1 MKILG
6 QKSFCRFLILTCIAC
21 LSLFI
26 SACGNDREEQIRDN
40 FKTIVDQLNQST
52 PLQIDALT
60 VLDKLSLGSGAH
72 IIHHYSIDTFSIEQ
86 ESANPKDVVSAMQ
99 QMLIPLICEN
109 NDTKAVIEFGA
120 KFEYIYSDSQGNEF
134 ASYIIDKSDCQK

>member
-6 QKSFCRFLILTCIAC
+6 QKSFCRFLILACIAS
-21 LSLFI
+21 LSFTL

-40 FKTIVDQLNQST
+40 FKTMVDQLNQST

-72 IIHHYSIDTFSIEQ
+72 IKHHYSIDTITIEQ
-86 ESANPKDVVSAMQ
+86 ENADPTDVVDAMQ

-109 NDTKAVIEFGA
+109 NDTKAVIGYGA
-120 KFEYIYSDSQGNEF
+120 KFEYIYKNSQGSEF
-134 ASYIIDKSDCQK
+134 SSFIIDKTSCQK